1 MSKVINKE
9 VFGVNSEH
17 ISNFFP
23 VFLLLTLEHGKS
35 FLGFSLLTLNIVGV
49 IVIMQRQ
56 SWTLYFLSLDFLFYQ
71 SFDQLLPT
79 CEGKSH
85 ISDVNL
91 FRVLYISLGGCC
103 TKFGKHYFKLYLF

>member
-9 VFGVNSEH
+9 VFGVNFEH

-56 SWTLYFLSLDFLFYQ
+56 SWTLGVIVIMQRQCLTLYFLNLDFLFYQ

-79 CEGKSH
+79 CEGEVSC
-85 ISDVNL
+85 I
-91 FRVLYISLGGCC
+91 RC
-103 TKFGKHYFKLYLF
+103 